1 MGSKRPRR
9 VNTCLFCRSKK
20 LKCDRKSP
28 CSTCVKYKN
37 PNCEYPNINI
47 IRLEEDNEHLVRR
60 LSLLKGQIK
69 TLEQF
74 IEQKDN
80 QTDDLTPSGLDSL
93 PFSLSETD
101 ISNSSATISGPMSTT
116 MSISN
121 SENSVS
127 ASSENSDSTHDSIE
141 ECGNDEGPEEEYTI
155 ETICKIDQDK
165 SCSDMLR
172 NVLPG
177 TVNLYQLYDPVLYEG
192 RIRKYS
198 PPMTWLSFFHC
209 DKFMRITR
217 KVTFNDLSLDN
228 KLLFFNQLA
237 DAGCD
242 HQLEKMFIIKYHDDE
257 GYEDFKA
264 LNDVFDDELSNN
276 RKIILL
282 NSISF
287 QDSFSDKKLQNFEKF
302 NLISKIHFILP
313 KYEVIDLLVNRF
325 FKIIYPF
332 IPIVDE
338 NDFRNNIERI
348 LAHKL
353 KIKEKID
360 LTYIGIL
367 LIMLRLS
374 YLSIFSLVKDQDNE
388 LYETPENLAIIK
400 QNPIKLDA
408 IEVAQ
413 ECSKYF
419 NLLSYNDLRIL
430 QLGLFLRNY
439 EIFGPEYGLGAKSNE
454 TYSFDI
460 VLNRLANNL
469 GLFNE
474 FNFSNDN
481 AKLANLKRKISVY
494 IYSNNSIVSGV
505 VSSNFISHSINIKLP
520 PYDINN
526 SNNRS
531 PEVEN
536 ATIKLLNICLG
547 GKRIVKT
554 CNEFFEKFN
563 FNDTTNKKNQFNHLI
578 NTILVEDVKDLQ
590 HNSRYKVISNTF
602 ILQFKVTVQVLNLSV
617 LFHIFN
623 GIQEPAIRTT
633 FLDRLIFYI
642 FKKTIPIITII
653 FRKKNDLKNVN
664 DLIYIPNLLHLLHR
678 IFIILLSLM
687 IRLKLL
693 NIKLVTENK
702 MDQFYRLNLQLIDL
716 INLSFTKLLKVIYNL
731 SNRYYYAWRTFKI
744 QNYFLR
750 CINLL
755 DLPSIFES
763 ELHND
768 DDYFGVNEQLL
779 ESWICMV
786 VNFTKDQTI

>member
-37 PNCEYPNINI
+37 VNCEYPNINI

-69 TLEQF
+69 TLEKF

-80 QTDDLTPSGLDSL
+80 AIEENSLDSL
-93 PFSLSETD
+93 PFSVSETD
-101 ISNSSATISGPMSTT
+101 ISNSSTTVSGPISTT
-116 MSISN
+116 MSVSN
-121 SENSVS
+121 SDNSS
-127 ASSENSDSTHDSIE
+127 SGSSENVSDSLNESIDDCGGE
-141 ECGNDEGPEEEYTI
+141 EVPEEDYNMEN
-155 ETICKIDQDK
+155 ICKIDSDK
-165 SCSDMLR
+165 SCSDILSK
-172 NVLPG
+172 VLPG
-177 TVNLYQLYDPVLYEG
+177 TINLYHFYDPVLYEG
-192 RIRKYS
+192 KIRKYS

-209 DKFMRITR
+209 DKFMKITR

-237 DAGCD
+237 DAGCE

-257 GYEDFKA
+257 GYEDFKS

-276 RKIILL
+276 RKIISL

-287 QDSFSDKKLQNFEKF
+287 QDSFTDKKLQNFEKF

-313 KYEVIDLLVNRF
+313 KHEVIEILLNRF
-325 FKIIYPF
+325 FKLIYPF
-332 IPIVDE
+332 IPIIDE
-338 NDFRNNIERI
+338 DDFRSNIERI
-348 LAHKL
+348 LNSHKL

-360 LTYIGIL
+360 LSYIGIL
-367 LIMLRLS
+367 LIILRLS
-374 YLSIFSLVKDQDNE
+374 YLSIFSLLKDEYNE
-388 LYETPENLAIIK
+388 LFETPDNIEIIK
-400 QNPIKLDA
+400 SNPINLDA

-481 AKLANLKRKISVY
+481 LKLANLKRKISIY

-505 VSSNFISHSINIKLP
+505 VSSNFISHSINIKIP
-520 PYDINN
+520 AYNTEN

-531 PEVEN
+531 PEIEN
-536 ATIKLLNICLG
+536 VTIKLLNICLG

-563 FNDTTNKKNQFNHLI
+563 FNDTNNKKNQFNHLI
-578 NTILVEDVKDLQ
+578 NTILTDDMKSQ
-590 HNSRYKVISNTF
+590 NGARYKAISNTF
-602 ILQFKVTVQVLNLSV
+602 ILQFKITVQVLNLSV
-617 LFHIFN
+617 LFHVFN
-623 GIQEPAIRTT
+623 GIQDPSIRIT
-633 FLDRLIFYI
+633 FLDRLIYYI

-653 FRKKNDLKNVN
+653 FKKKNELTNVN
-664 DLIYIPNLLHLLHR
+664 DLIFIPNLLHLLHR

-693 NIKLVTENK
+693 NIKLVKENN
-702 MDQFYRLNLQLIDL
+702 MNQLYRLNLQLIDL
-716 INLSFTKLLKVIYNL
+716 INSSFTKLLKVIHNL
-731 SNRYYYAWRTFKI
+731 SHRYYYAWRTFKI

-755 DLPSIFES
+755 DLPSIFEC
-763 ELHND
+763 ELQND
-768 DDYFGVNEQLL
+768 DNYFGVSEQLL

-786 VNFTKDQTI
+786 VNFTKDQ